1 MGFFSNL
8 FKKKENTQ
16 PAITVRFAEK
26 IGLAPND
33 SDIPPL
39 QGNYAKAVFLWAYSK
54 ASPIKDNDSYAR
66 YFLYECGIKNAAKYH
81 RELITAGYFEE
92 ASAEQSLNALKVT
105 ELKEILTALGQSTT
119 GKKDALIWRIVN
131 NADDSLIARYCPE
144 KLYMLSEMGQAFLQ
158 EHDDYV
164 MVHKHKN
171 WGIGWKEYDAR
182 KVPGQSYYDTM
193 WAIFNEQLSVAPSH
207 YGRNQYYCMYQL
219 LNEEGKRERALQML
233 LRVLYLDLSG
243 VEVLDY
249 YDLYRQGIY
258 NQKQMREWFNVI
270 IMIAPGIVNPI
281 KDFADV
287 YSDEMVDILYEL
299 KLPVQ
304 MCDKKLFLS
313 IVHSV
318 IDGTY
323 NQESTEEKFKCAY
336 YKYINIYARIYLFHH
351 TDTKHRHDLWL
362 CFCYESVM

>member
-8 FKKKENTQ
+8 FKKKEHTQ
-16 PAITVRFAEK
+16 PAPSFNITVKA
-26 IGLAPND
+26 GVVSND
-33 SDIPPL
+33 PDIPPF
-39 QGNYAKAVFLWAYSK
+39 QGDYAKAIFLWAHSK

-66 YFLYECGIKNAAKYH
+66 YFLYECGIRNPSKYH
-81 RELITAGYFEE
+81 QELIDTGYFEE
-92 ASAEQSLNALKVT
+92 ASIEQSLNALKVT

-119 GKKDALIWRIVN
+119 GKKDALIWRIAN

-144 KLYMLSEMGQAFLQ
+144 KLYMLSDMGQVFLQ

-171 WGIGWKEYDAR
+171 WGIGWQEYDGR
-182 KVPGQSYYDTM
+182 KIPGRSYYDTM
-193 WAIFNEQLSVAPSH
+193 WAIFNEQLAATSSH

-249 YDLYRQGIY
+249 HDLYRQGIY

-281 KDFADV
+281 KNFADV
-287 YSDEMVDILYEL
+287 YSDEMVDMLFEL

-323 NQESTEEKFKCAY
+323 DQELTEEKLKRAY
-336 YKYINIYARIYLFHH
+336 YKYLRENLF
-351 TDTKHRHDLWL
+351 
-362 CFCYESVM
+362 V